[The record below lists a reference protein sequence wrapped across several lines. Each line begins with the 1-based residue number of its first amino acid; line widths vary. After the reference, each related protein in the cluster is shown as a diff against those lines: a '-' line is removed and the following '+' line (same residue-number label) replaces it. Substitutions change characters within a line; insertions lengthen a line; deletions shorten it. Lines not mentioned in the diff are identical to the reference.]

1 MPVYEYK
8 CKDCG
13 EAFEVIQKVNDPP
26 KTACDKCNGELYKV
40 ISSSGLVFK
49 GSGWYVTDYSNKLK
63 EPKKDGGDTDSKPKE
78 TKAAETASA
87 NAQTVK

>member
-63 EPKKDGGDTDSKPKE
+63 EPKKMVEILIPSQKKQRQQR
-78 TKAAETASA
+78 TASA
-87 NAQTVK
+87 KAQTVK